1 MKELALKV
9 NHLSKKYGKV
19 EAAKDVTFSIARTT
33 ISAFLGENGAG
44 KTTTLKLILGFL
56 KKDSGE
62 IELNAERIGYV
73 PEHPVFFP
81 WLRGKEILT
90 YTLMLHGIAEE
101 RQEALIQNYS
111 EKIGFDSELLS
122 RKVQTYSLGNQKKFS
137 YLQSLIISP
146 EFLIVDEP
154 FSSLDPFS
162 IKKVRDLFLELKYSG
177 QTLFLSSHII
187 SEIEKICDDFIII
200 KKGTIVFQ
208 ANLCRAKEDLFLI
221 QVKKECVDKGKITAL
236 TPFLKETDSFFE
248 FLLDKSCLQ
257 PFEEALRE
265 QEKTFSRREVD
276 LEKIFLFFT

>member
-9 NHLSKKYGKV
+9 NRLSKKYGKV
-19 EAAKDVTFSIARTT
+19 EAVKDMTFSIAPKT

-56 KKDSGE
+56 KRDSGE
-62 IELNAERIGYV
+62 IELPAERIGYV

-81 WLRGKEILT
+81 WLRGKEILI
-90 YTLMLHGIAEE
+90 YTLMLYGIAEE
-101 RQEALIQNYS
+101 RQNALIQSYS
-111 EKIGFDSELLS
+111 EKIGFDAELLS

-154 FSSLDPFS
+154 FSSLDPLS
-162 IKKVRDLFLELKYSG
+162 IKKVRDLFLELKDSDR
-177 QTLFLSSHII
+177 TLFLSSHII

-200 KKGTIVFQ
+200 KKGRIAFQ
-208 ANLCRAKEDLFLI
+208 ANLPRAKEDLFLI
-221 QVKKECVDKGKITAL
+221 QVEKECVDKGKIAAL

-248 FLLDKSCLQ
+248 FLLDKSHLQ
-257 PFEEALRE
+257 PFEEVFRE
-265 QEKTFSRREVD
+265 REKTFRRREVD